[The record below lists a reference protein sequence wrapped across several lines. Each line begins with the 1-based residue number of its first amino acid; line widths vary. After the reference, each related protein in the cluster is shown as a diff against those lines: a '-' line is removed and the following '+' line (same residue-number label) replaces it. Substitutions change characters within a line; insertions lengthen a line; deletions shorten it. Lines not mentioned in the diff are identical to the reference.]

1 MLACLNGRSEVVNIL
16 VEAKADINQLSG
28 VSSTVYENITFL
40 KLPSRPILGI
50 ILSFLGHLLFKKI
63 IIMLA

>member
-1 MLACLNGRSEVVNIL
+1 MLACLHGRSEVVNIFM
-16 VEAKADINQLSG
+16 EAKADINQLSG

-40 KLPSRPILGI
+40 KLPSSPVLGI
-50 ILSFLGHLLFKKI
+50 ILNFLGHPLFSEI